1 MILLAHSLRRQ
12 RVLFIAACVLLF
24 AFQILLILVAR
35 GLEWSGGFIELGN
48 LFPAFLQELTNL
60 AMMSFGGMV
69 SFAYTHPVVLVFLI
83 AMAIGIGT
91 EPAGEIEA
99 KFVDL
104 ALARPLPRRSAI
116 NRSIALLLVATGAAL
131 GSMLLGT
138 WSGLLLLAPASVPG
152 PAPRVILSLAANL
165 ALAVLAW
172 GAIALT
178 LGSLARRRAAA
189 AGTTGLLAL
198 AMFILDYVGRL
209 WEPARGLS
217 RLSPFHYFSPFPLIG
232 GAPLPGRD
240 VVTLAVIFLAGCVAA
255 HVVYARRDL

>member
-35 GLEWSGGFIELGN
+35 GLERSGGFMSLESLI
-48 LFPAFLQELTNL
+48 PDFLEQWTNMAAL
-60 AMMSFGGMV
+60 SFAGMV
-69 SFAYTHPVVLVFLI
+69 SFAYSHPVVLVFLI
-83 AMAIGIGT
+83 VMAIGIGT
-91 EPAGEIEA
+91 EPLGEIDA

-104 ALARPLPRRSAI
+104 LMARPLPRRSAI
-116 NRSIALLLVATGAAL
+116 NRSITLLLVATAAAV

-178 LGSLARRRAAA
+178 LGALARRRAAA
-189 AGTTGLLAL
+189 VGTAGLLAL

-209 WEPARGLS
+209 WEPARGVS

-240 VVTLAVIFLAGCVAA
+240 VMALAGIFLGGCVIA
-255 HVVYARRDL
+255 HMVYARRDL

>member
-35 GLEWSGGFIELGN
+35 GLERSGGFMSLESLI
-48 LFPAFLQELTNL
+48 PDFLEQWTNMAAL
-60 AMMSFGGMV
+60 SFAGMV
-69 SFAYTHPVVLVFLI
+69 SFAYSHPVVLVFLI
-83 AMAIGIGT
+83 VMAIGIGT
-91 EPAGEIEA
+91 EPLGEIDA

-104 ALARPLPRRSAI
+104 LMARPLPRRSAI
-116 NRSIALLLVATGAAL
+116 NRSITLLLVATAAAV

-178 LGSLARRRAAA
+178 LGSLARRRATA
-189 AGTTGLLAL
+189 AGSTGLLAL